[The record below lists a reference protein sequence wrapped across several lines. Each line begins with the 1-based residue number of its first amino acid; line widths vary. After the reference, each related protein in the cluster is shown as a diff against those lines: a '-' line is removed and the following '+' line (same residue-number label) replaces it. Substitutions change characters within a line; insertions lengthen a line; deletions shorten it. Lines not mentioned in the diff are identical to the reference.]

1 MIKLETG
8 KTFDILCNF
17 TVQGYKIDKNR
28 GDADLVAIF
37 ENRKDKSVTIKWVEQ
52 FSDGRWE
59 ITHTKQKYV
68 KLDAYRVEFTVEL
81 PANSKKEVSFSAKIE
96 KD

>member
-1 MIKLETG
+1 M
-8 KTFDILCNF
+8 
-17 TVQGYKIDKNR
+17 
-28 GDADLVAIF
+28 VAIF
-37 ENRKDKSVTIKWVEQ
+37 ENRKDKSVTIKWIEQ

-81 PANSKKEVSFSAKIE
+81 PANSKKEVGFSAKIE